1 MRRSSSTSRSR
12 RAAAALLAW
21 VAFAALNAPPSVAAA
36 RPWLCLPPV
45 FDGGQRLLAL
55 PAPRILWLEPLL
67 RQHELCWRS
76 PTTPD
81 ELRVALIGSSAV
93 YGFPLPVEQTLGN
106 VLNQHFAAAGI
117 HARLFNLAFVNPSQ
131 VRDALIIH
139 ELLRYRADVIVYPMT
154 LSEFQH
160 AAPIPFVTIIDFFA
174 RNRMPIWGLM
184 D

>member
-1 MRRSSSTSRSR
+1 
-12 RAAAALLAW
+12 
-21 VAFAALNAPPSVAAA
+21 
-36 RPWLCLPPV
+36 
-45 FDGGQRLLAL
+45 
-55 PAPRILWLEPLL
+55 
-67 RQHELCWRS
+67 
-76 PTTPD
+76 
-81 ELRVALIGSSAV
+81 
-93 YGFPLPVEQTLGN
+93 
-106 VLNQHFAAAGI
+106 AGI

-184 D
+184 DESPAGLQAPLEGWDRWLSERTGNPWQVDDFREFGAFVRLAAGANARWMVRQLNSVPPDFDAGERKHLTNYDCDNVKHRNDIDLQDW